1 MEKLER
7 LPSWLRWILT
17 PITVVISF
25 VLIGLISQGF
35 VWFQSKMLGLGD
47 DAWLEKIWFNIL
59 APAVT
64 GYFTIMAGVLVAP
77 SHKKIVS
84 LVCGALIVM
93 LGGISLLS
101 LLGRGDWWGILNVIA
116 TVSGIGGAIYTT
128 FEDVSN

>member
-35 VWFQSKMLGLGD
+35 VWFQSKMLGLGE

-64 GYFTIMAGVLVAP
+64 GYLTIMAGVLVAP
-77 SHKKIVS
+77 AHKKIVS

-116 TVSGIGGAIYTT
+116 TVSGIGGAIYAT

>member
-35 VWFQSKMLGLGD
+35 VWFQSKMLGLGE

-64 GYFTIMAGVLVAP
+64 GYLTIMAGVLVAP
-77 SHKKIVS
+77 AHKKIVS

-116 TVSGIGGAIYTT
+116 TVSGIGGAIYST
-128 FEDVSN
+128 FEDMSK

>member
-7 LPSWLRWILT
+7 LPSWLRWLLT

-25 VLIGLISQGF
+25 IIIGVISQGL

-77 SHKKIVS
+77 AHKKIVS

-128 FEDVSN
+128 FDDVSN

>member
-77 SHKKIVS
+77 YHKKIVS

>member
-35 VWFQSKMLGLGD
+35 VWFQSKMLGLGE

-64 GYFTIMAGVLVAP
+64 GYLTIMAGVLVAP
-77 SHKKIVS
+77 AHNKIVS

-116 TVSGIGGAIYTT
+116 TVSGIGGAIYAT